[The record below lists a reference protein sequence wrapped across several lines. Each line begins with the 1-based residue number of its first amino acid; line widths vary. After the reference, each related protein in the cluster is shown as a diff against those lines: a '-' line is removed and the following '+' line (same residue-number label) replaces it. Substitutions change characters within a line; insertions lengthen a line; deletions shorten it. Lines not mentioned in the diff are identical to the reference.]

1 MFDMLIPTI
10 MKADSIK
17 IKTIRQYMENF
28 PESTQKILRKLHKAI
43 KETAP
48 DAEETISYNMPA
60 FMLNGPLVYYAG
72 YKHHIGFYP
81 TGAGITAFK
90 DVISDYKHSKGAIQ
104 FPIDE
109 PLPLDL
115 VKKIV
120 KHRVKMNLEKKEKRT
135 N

>member
-81 TGAGITAFK
+81 TGAGIAAFK

>member
-1 MFDMLIPTI
+1 

-17 IKTIRQYMENF
+17 FKTIRQYIESF
-28 PESTQKILRKLHKAI
+28 PETTQKILRKLHKAI

-48 DAEETISYNMPA
+48 DAEEAISYNMPA
-60 FMLNGPLVYYAG
+60 FSLNGVLVYYAA
-72 YKHHIGFYP
+72 HRSHIGFYP
-81 TGAGITAFK
+81 TGAGIAAFK
-90 DVISDYKHSKGAIQ
+90 DEISNYKHSKGAIQ

-120 KHRVKMNLEKKEKRT
+120 KFRIKMNLEKSKKSHNKHQAE
-135 N
+135 

>member
-1 MFDMLIPTI
+1 

-17 IKTIRQYMENF
+17 FKTIRQYIESF
-28 PESTQKILRKLHKAI
+28 PESTQRILRKLHKAI

-48 DAEETISYNMPA
+48 DAEEIISYNMPA
-60 FMLNGPLVYYAG
+60 FSLNGVLVYYAA
-72 YKHHIGFYP
+72 YKSHIGFYP
-81 TGAGITAFK
+81 TGSGIAAFT
-90 DVISDYKHSKGAIQ
+90 DEISDYKHSKGAIQ

-120 KHRVKMNLEKKEKRT
+120 KFRIKMNLEKPKKRQ
-135 N
+135 

>member
-1 MFDMLIPTI
+1 

-17 IKTIRQYMENF
+17 IKTIRQYMETF

-48 DAEETISYNMPA
+48 DAQETISYNMPA

-72 YKHHIGFYP
+72 YKRHIGFYP
-81 TGAGITAFK
+81 TGAGIAAFK
-90 DVISDYKHSKGAIQ
+90 NEISDYKHSKGAIQ

-109 PLPLDL
+109 PIPLDL

-120 KHRVKMNLEKKEKRT
+120 KHRIKMNLEKKQKRT

>member
-1 MFDMLIPTI
+1 

-17 IKTIRQYMENF
+17 FKTIRQYTESF

-60 FMLNGPLVYYAG
+60 FTLNGPLVYYAA
-72 YKHHIGFYP
+72 YKNHIGFYP
-81 TGAGITAFK
+81 TGLGIAAFK
-90 DVISDYKHSKGAIQ
+90 NEISGYKHSTGAIQ

-120 KHRVKMNLEKKEKRT
+120 KFRIKVNLEKAEKKK
-135 N
+135 